1 MAQTPDPRKTKI
13 RFLAHQKFPRQVDLP
28 GAPSGRRRSSQL
40 VSLEEIEAERYVS
53 ALGKLSDTELDNRY
67 EKAVEEL
74 LTEADRREAAQP
86 FNQPY
91 ARADVSRW
99 AKMAYWAPDEAV
111 ALSLGRDP
119 RFANWEKLQQ
129 LVQSSRFAYSY
140 AAQREIVMRARDMG
154 QLWGKTPP
162 ALFLAWTER
171 RQFSMPDDLSE
182 AVKAI
187 GTPAVDWKTLFD
199 QSQLQVEALSKRIEE
214 LEREKSRAETERLGT
229 RERESLLKLIIGMAR
244 GGYGYDPSAG
254 RSSTAKEIASD
265 LASVGLSLDEDTVRK
280 YLAAG
285 KELLPRDETE

>member
-119 RFANWEKLQQ
+119 RFANWENLQQ

-140 AAQREIVMRARDMG
+140 AAQREIVMRAKDMG

-162 ALFLAWTER
+162 ALFLAWAER

-187 GTPAVDWKTLFD
+187 GTPAVDWKMLFD
-199 QSQLQVEALSKRIEE
+199 QSQLQVEALSKRIAE
-214 LEREKSRAETERLGT
+214 LEGDNSLGEAERLDP
-229 RERESLLKLIIGMAR
+229 RERESLLKLVIGMAIQ
-244 GGYGYDPSAG
+244 GYSYDPHSK
-254 RSSTAKEIASD
+254 RSSTVSEIASD
-265 LASVGLSLDEDTVRK
+265 LHLKGISISEDTVRRH
-280 YLAAG
+280 LANG
-285 KELLPRDETE
+285 KKLLSGDETE